1 MLADES
7 GMNSSADM
15 QPDDGIDDASP
26 FIASKKGI
34 ETHRDEGTSGQGSG
48 FLGIPGTGWLIL
60 LVELCERMA
69 YYGIST
75 VYVLDMKE
83 LLGFGN
89 QGVFATT
96 NAFMFWCYA
105 TVLLGGW
112 VADAY
117 LGRKKTIMYFSG
129 FYIIGLITL
138 TVSSSPAG
146 FDTSFDSP
154 AFAINPSSRATWA
167 KGGLAVSLFFI
178 GLGTGGIKA
187 NVSPM
192 VAEQLQDA
200 SDEVI
205 ERVFRYFYWAINLGA
220 VLGMLVTPYLKRVG
234 GILHASANATNS
246 SGLLE
251 ESAII
256 GIRGRN
262 ITAECAS
269 QSEDRYSGYYVAF
282 GLMGVVFLVGMMFYL
297 LGYSSYVSAPPSG
310 SLLQRCFGIMK
321 KARRKKRAAAKRGRA
336 VPEGPSHAHWLDW
349 AVDES
354 TPKSDRDVVKD
365 LKMTLRALA
374 VFVPFPVYF
383 LLYSQMSN
391 NFITQATMMNMPKG
405 ITADQIGLVDPVT
418 LIILIPI
425 FDAFVFP
432 FLRNKCN
439 LELNAITRMIIGF
452 CLVAFAMIYAGVIQ
466 MYIDDSIIWC
476 PGKNPENKFV
486 EAFPGSKVS
495 IFLQVPAYLL
505 IAVSEIFA
513 SVAALEFAYSQAP
526 ASMKSIVMSMSLF
539 TSAIANAIG
548 LAISP
553 VIKVKDYAVIFFIFG
568 GIMLLF
574 TAGFF
579 FAFRGGPS

>member
-1 MLADES
+1 MTRCSFALFVFNKRSTFAALLRANGETGKMLADES
-7 GMNSSADM
+7 GIIAARTT
-15 QPDDGIDDASP
+15 GRWIDDASP

-48 FLGIPGTGWLIL
+48 FGYSRNG
-60 LVELCERMA
+60 VA
-69 YYGIST
+69 YPSRGA
-75 VYVLDMKE
+75 VRADGVLWHLYRVCVDMKE

-205 ERVFRYFYWAINLGA
+205 ERVFRYFYRAINLGA
-220 VLGMLVTPYLKRVG
+220 VLGMLVTLIWSALAHSPCFCKRYEL
-234 GILHASANATNS
+234 IR
-246 SGLLE
+246 LLE

-262 ITAECAS
+262 ITAECACT
-269 QSEDRYSGYYVAF
+269 EDRYSGYMSSFNGRRAPRRYDV
-282 GLMGVVFLVGMMFYL
+282 LPTRILVV
-297 LGYSSYVSAPPSG
+297 
-310 SLLQRCFGIMK
+310 RIC
-321 KARRKKRAAAKRGRA
+321 
-336 VPEGPSHAHWLDW
+336 
-349 AVDES
+349 
-354 TPKSDRDVVKD
+354 
-365 LKMTLRALA
+365 
-374 VFVPFPVYF
+374 
-383 LLYSQMSN
+383 
-391 NFITQATMMNMPKG
+391 
-405 ITADQIGLVDPVT
+405 
-418 LIILIPI
+418 
-425 FDAFVFP
+425 
-432 FLRNKCN
+432 
-439 LELNAITRMIIGF
+439 
-452 CLVAFAMIYAGVIQ
+452 
-466 MYIDDSIIWC
+466 
-476 PGKNPENKFV
+476 
-486 EAFPGSKVS
+486 
-495 IFLQVPAYLL
+495 
-505 IAVSEIFA
+505 
-513 SVAALEFAYSQAP
+513 AALWVAP
-526 ASMKSIVMSMSLF
+526 
-539 TSAIANAIG
+539 
-548 LAISP
+548 
-553 VIKVKDYAVIFFIFG
+553 
-568 GIMLLF
+568 
-574 TAGFF
+574 
-579 FAFRGGPS
+579 